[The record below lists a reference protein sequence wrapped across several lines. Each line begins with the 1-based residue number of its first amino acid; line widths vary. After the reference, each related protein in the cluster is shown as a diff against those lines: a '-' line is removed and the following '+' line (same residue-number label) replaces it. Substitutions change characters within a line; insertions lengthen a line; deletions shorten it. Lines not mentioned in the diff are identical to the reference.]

1 MHLKITYIVMF
12 ELLFSRNIVFLY
24 LKDWEVVQKKKK
36 GKYVVEQRG
45 NGIYANQ
52 SFLFIS

>member
-45 NGIYANQ
+45 NGIYTNQ

>member
-12 ELLFSRNIVFLY
+12 ELLFSRNLVFLY

-45 NGIYANQ
+45 NGIYTNQ